1 MTKNLK
7 EKNKFKRN
15 SGGFF
20 SLVLCLGK
28 ENLFVC
34 YRRRY
39 INNQCQS
46 LLGYAWSA
54 VGSCSVGHTQPS
66 ATHMYT
72 TRSRQKLCWAGRT
85 LPVWNRTLL
94 GFKSVGAVSLPGSWP
109 MMDAVTHTTSGCGST
124 QKPTVRPLCPK
135 IFFFF
140 NLQRFLFFLAFF
152 SSVTATGICSVR
164 SSTSTPVF
172 FSLFGFVFVG
182 DLKVQK
188 TKYELIESKL
198 ANVQLVC

>member
-1 MTKNLK
+1 M
-7 EKNKFKRN
+7 FRKRI
-15 SGGFF
+15 F
-20 SLVLCLGK
+20 
-28 ENLFVC
+28 FVC
-34 YRRRY
+34 YIISY

-94 GFKSVGAVSLPGSWP
+94 GFKSVGAVWLPGSWP

-172 FSLFGFVFVG
+172 FLFLVSSSSVASKFRKPSTIWVYSVLFCS
-182 DLKVQK
+182 
-188 TKYELIESKL
+188 YELNLNWIKTRERKF
-198 ANVQLVC
+198 VC